1 MNCND
6 ARPLLDLLVDGVLD
20 AKDTALILDHL
31 KTCEQCH
38 SEYSALESL
47 RGRFNIAREQPQM
60 MPSLMAKMSATLK
73 DVEKAEQEK
82 KVKATVR
89 QVAKF
94 TAVAAV
100 LLVIG
105 FLAVPNLQKLQL
117 KQASAQAAS
126 AATLIDDLAKN
137 ANVQPISDRNLLPA
151 KLGYEPKYIKM
162 SHWQMDKM
170 NIYSASPPTT
180 IARFDFVGTGSY
192 AEQHMTCYQAPQGAI
207 KATDGVPETIGN
219 KRVLFGNHGTYHFA
233 LWSQNGRDY
242 LLVGT
247 QPKEMFEGIARD
259 S

>member
-20 AKDTALILDHL
+20 AKDTALVLDHL

-47 RGRFNIAREQPQM
+47 RGRFNIMREQPQM

-73 DVEKAEQEK
+73 DVEKAEQQK
-82 KVKATVR
+82 RVR
-89 QVAKF
+89 QSAR
-94 TAVAAV
+94 VAAKWMALAASV
-100 LLVIG
+100 VVIG
-105 FLAVPNLQKLQL
+105 VLTVPQLQKAHE
-117 KQASAQAAS
+117 KQTSAQTAS
-126 AATLIDDLAKN
+126 AATLIDDLANN
-137 ANVQPISDRNLLPA
+137 ANVQPVIDRSLLPA

-162 SHWQMDKM
+162 SNWQMAKM
-170 NIYSASPPTT
+170 NVYSAHAATT
-180 IARFDFVGTGSY
+180 LARFDFVGTGSS
-192 AEQHMTCYQAPQGAI
+192 AAQQMTCYQAPQGAI
-207 KATDGVPETIGN
+207 GATDAVSETVGS
-219 KRVLFGNHGTYHFA
+219 KRVLFGSHGKYHFA

-247 QPKEMFEGIARD
+247 QPKAMFEGIARD